1 MAESPGD
8 FLKPLVLPAYVPAAL
23 YGIGQGAIL
32 PVIAHSA
39 HSLGASVALA
49 GVALALIGVGKIV
62 ADLPVGALVTR
73 IGERRAMLLAVAL
86 DVAALLTCIYAA
98 ALWQLY
104 AAIAATGMS
113 GAVWALARQSF
124 VADAVP
130 LRMRARAMSTLGGS
144 QRIGMFAGPFIAAG
158 AIGLMGTNG
167 AYWVDLA
174 ASVIAGIAL
183 MSAPKLAADGAAP
196 GVRPG
201 GRPTS
206 VWTMI
211 REYRT
216 VLATLGL
223 CTLLVAA
230 VRACRQVAIPL
241 WSAHI
246 GFDAQTTALIFGF
259 SGAVD
264 MLLFYPAGKIMDRYG
279 RVWVA
284 VPSVLILAVSLIAMP
299 LTSGFAGLTIVAL
312 AMGLGNGIAAG
323 LVMTLG
329 TDVSPS
335 AGRAAFLGAW
345 RLLADGG
352 NAGGPLALSAI
363 AAGIGLGGALA
374 AMGAVGVASAW
385 LLAVLIPKFGV
396 PRDDP
401 RAG

>member
-1 MAESPGD
+1 M
-8 FLKPLVLPAYVPAAL
+8 

-39 HSLGASVALA
+39 QTLGASVALA
-49 GVALALIGVGKIV
+49 GFAMALIGVGKIV
-62 ADLPVGALVTR
+62 ADLPVGAMVAR

-86 DVAALLTCIYAA
+86 DVAALLTCIYATD
-98 ALWQLY
+98 LWQLCV
-104 AAIAATGMS
+104 AIGATGMS

-130 LRMRARAMSTLGGS
+130 LWMRARAMSTLGGA
-144 QRIGMFAGPFIAAG
+144 QRIGMFVGPFVAAG
-158 AIGLMGTNG
+158 AIGVLGTVG

-183 MSAPKLAADGAAP
+183 LCAPKLASDTARAEGPA
-196 GVRPG
+196 GR
-201 GRPTS
+201 RPTS

-211 REYRT
+211 GNYRT
-216 VLATLGL
+216 VLATLGM

-246 GFDAQTTALIFGF
+246 GLDSQSTALIFGF

-264 MLLFYPAGKIMDRYG
+264 MLLFYPAGKIMDKYG
-279 RVWVA
+279 RAWVA
-284 VPSVLILAVSLIAMP
+284 VPSVVVLAVSLVIMQW
-299 LTSGFAGLTIVAL
+299 TSNFAGLTAVAL
-312 AMGLGNGIAAG
+312 AMGVGNGIAAG

-329 TDVSPS
+329 TDVSP
-335 AGRAAFLGAW
+335 AADRAAFLGAW

-352 NAGGPLALSAI
+352 NAGGPLALSGI
-363 AAGIGLGGALA
+363 AAVLGLGGALA
-374 AMGAVGVASAW
+374 VVGAAGIASGW
-385 LLAVLIPKFGV
+385 LLALWIPKYGA
-396 PRDDP
+396 PTGDES
-401 RAG
+401 AK